1 MAKAFFRTVT
11 GDVPVDSLGLVLP
24 HEHLFTDRRGPEN
37 EGYAQEDPELVR
49 KMMVPYLKKAE
60 EAGVTALFECS
71 PVGIGR
77 NIGILTRL
85 AIETKIKIIAP
96 TGIFSDKFT
105 PSMYK
110 FDSVD
115 KLAQLWIEEIET
127 GIGFTDHKAGFI
139 IVAIS
144 DDGPT
149 PLEMRNIKAAAQT
162 SLATGAA
169 VATYTPRG
177 ETALT
182 QLEMFK
188 TVGLLPEKLIWLQAN
203 GEKDPKYHF
212 QMADQGAYVEFDC
225 LGRPCNPP
233 DPICDGIEGLV
244 GKGLAE
250 RILLSQGAGAFQPGT
265 PSGVPETG
273 IRGYTDLV
281 NDLIP
286 NLQSRG
292 LDLATINLITK
303 DNPKN
308 AFALLI

>member
-1 MAKAFFRTVT
+1 MARPFFRTVT
-11 GDVPVDSLGLVLP
+11 GDVPVASLDLVLP
-24 HEHLFTDRRGPEN
+24 HEHLFTDRRGPEKA
-37 EGYAQEDPELVR
+37 GYAQEDPELVS
-49 KMMVPYLKKAE
+49 KMMAPYLRQAE

-77 NIGILTRL
+77 NIGILTKL
-85 AIETKIKIIAP
+85 AFETEIKIIAP

-105 PSMYK
+105 PEFFK
-110 FDSVD
+110 HKSVD
-115 KLAQLWIEEIET
+115 NLIQLWTEEIET

-139 IVAIS
+139 MIAIS
-144 DDGPT
+144 EDGPT
-149 PLEMRNIKAAAQT
+149 GVEERNIQAAAKV

-169 VATYTPRG
+169 VASYTPKG
-177 ETALT
+177 ETAL
-182 QLEMFK
+182 LELEILK
-188 TVGLLPEKLIWLQAN
+188 TAGLTPSKLIWLHAN
-203 GEKDPKYHF
+203 EEQDPKYHF

-250 RILLSQGAGAFQPGT
+250 HILLSQGAGAFQPGV
-265 PSGVPETG
+265 PSGIPENG

-303 DNPKN
+303 DNPKQ
-308 AFALLI
+308 AFALN